1 MTFQEKHKDQA
12 LPPYGKKAGEEKI
25 IIDGPEDTG
34 LIPISVQGGII
45 PVTEQEAWGIIGQIA
60 SVMQTRR
67 PGVMVN
73 GNGNEKR

>member
-1 MTFQEKHKDQA
+1 MTFQDKHAGQV
-12 LPPYGKKAGEEKI
+12 LPPYGKKGGEEKI
-25 IIDGPEDTG
+25 IIDEPDER

-45 PVTEQEAWGIIGQIA
+45 PVTEQEALGIIGQIA

-73 GNGNEKR
+73 GNGNDNKR

>member
-1 MTFQEKHKDQA
+1 MTFAEKHAGQT
-12 LPPYGKKAGEEKI
+12 LPPYGKKGGEEKI
-25 IIDGPEDTG
+25 IIDEPLDEG

-73 GNGNEKR
+73 GNSKE